1 MSIREHSR
9 KSVTLI
15 TGISLLFGDFFVPL
29 QLMKRASYIFLIV
42 LMLAACGG
50 WRDGQRLLDRAD
62 SLLYGQPDSAL
73 RLLDSITEDDQER
86 MSEAQLMRY
95 HLLRADAQNK
105 CFVPFTTDS
114 IMKEVAH
121 YYERKGT
128 PNEQMR
134 AYYLLGRAYY
144 DMGETPM
151 ALKYFHEA
159 ADCADT
165 TQADCDFKL
174 LSRVHGQMGRLF
186 LDQGAPR
193 DALEEY
199 RIAQQYAHECSDT
212 LNELYCFTNQGNA
225 YLYLNLPDSAILIK
239 EYVSKLFHDNGF
251 AKDAVMTLAPL
262 IDLYVGQGK
271 YEVAKRIMERYE
283 AESGLFDKNRN
294 ISYGREIYY
303 YSKGLYYLGT
313 HRNDS
318 ALFFFRK
325 LLSDA
330 HKPNHYECGYA
341 GLAKFFHEKGNQD
354 SAYYYAS
361 LAYSYTDT
369 CHREKA
375 TEFYQRCHSLYN
387 YSRQQQIAVQKTE
400 EARENRH
407 RWIFAISL
415 SGIIIL
421 GAFLFIFVLRNRN
434 ERLKLEKQVLQGS
447 ISHLEEAR
455 SELLVSKKELSK
467 LLELKDME
475 LNTAEDELEKT
486 KTVLLGDKN
495 RIEAREKYWHS
506 IIESK
511 QEEIEEKECRI
522 QMLESKLQSVP
533 ENDMISA
540 IRNLPVVIELRQRMI
555 TKGPS
560 KMTYNQWTQLQSSVD
575 TIIPSFFS
583 FLSEYYPKLR
593 SDDLIILYL
602 TRVYFST
609 GEIALLTNNTSSAV
623 SMKKSRL
630 LKKIFDIKGGAR
642 DFEDRVRKL

>member
-114 IMKEVAH
+114 VMKEVAH

-193 DALEEY
+193 NALDELDDAQHCAL
-199 RIAQQYAHECSDT
+199 ACGDT
-212 LNELYCFTNQGNA
+212 LMYISSYSFKGSA
-225 YLYLNLPDSAILIK
+225 YEYLNMADSALDLKRAACRLYERHGYEEEAAKCMVPVLDILVEKGNMQEAARLMSDYERSTGI
-239 EYVSKLFHDNGF
+239 LTQRRDIP
-251 AKDAVMTLAPL
+251 D
-262 IDLYVGQGK
+262 GK
-271 YEVAKRIMERYE
+271 KI
-283 AESGLFDKNRN
+283 
-294 ISYGREIYY
+294 
-303 YSKGLYYLGT
+303 YLGT
-313 HRNDS
+313 KGYYYLKAGKLDS
-318 ALFFFRK
+318 ALFFFRR
-325 LLSDA
+325 LLVNA
-330 HKPNHYECGYA
+330 TTTNHYECGYA
-341 GLAKFFHEKGNQD
+341 GMSKAFHQLGLQD

-361 LAYSYTDT
+361 LAYSYNDS
-369 CHREKA
+369 CHREQS
-375 TEFYQRCHSLYN
+375 TLDYQRNHSVFN
-387 YSRQQQIAVQKTE
+387 YTRYQQTAERKTK
-400 EARENRH
+400 EATVNRIM
-407 RWIFAISL
+407 WIVASSAFLLLLATSL
-415 SGIIIL
+415 IIL
-421 GAFLFIFVLRNRN
+421 FFSRNKAARQMIKQQEMSIRISELERLNKEITASRDELDLMLRIKMKNAITCGEVTTFDN
-434 ERLKLEKQVLQGS
+434 ERWNDEKSGS
-447 ISHLEEAR
+447 FSNEMFEDLI
-455 SELLVSKKELSK
+455 
-467 LLELKDME
+467 ELK
-475 LNTAEDELEKT
+475 
-486 KTVLLGDKN
+486 
-495 RIEAREKYWHS
+495 
-506 IIESK
+506 K
-511 QEEIEEKECRI
+511 QSIEEKKSSY
-522 QMLESKLQSVP
+522 QLLLESTRQADSAKNAEQVLKEMPVIANLKKKTIVKGSSLMNESQWEELKESIDKAFPVFPRFLFGSCPRLRLQERKV
-533 ENDMISA
+533 
-540 IRNLPVVIELRQRMI
+540 
-555 TKGPS
+555 
-560 KMTYNQWTQLQSSVD
+560 
-575 TIIPSFFS
+575 
-583 FLSEYYPKLR
+583 
-593 SDDLIILYL
+593 LYL
-602 TRVYFST
+602 TKAFFST
-609 GEIALLTNNTSSAV
+609 GEISLLTGLSKNSV
-623 SMKKSRL
+623 SMMKSRL
-630 LKKIFDIKGGAR
+630 IKKIFGIDGGAKDLEKR
-642 DFEDRVRKL
+642 LSQL